1 MQAARAAAV
10 SLGNFE
16 QETYMIFQAAFD
28 KKLLILAGVIAAAG
42 FFPLNSVAYAEETK
56 MEVSDPNAMTS
67 SLQKLVGKSVTLR
80 LHSGEDISGIVEA
93 VGPNALRL
101 GQLTGKEYYSAIIKV
116 DDVSA
121 ITYRA
126 KS

>member
-1 MQAARAAAV
+1 
-10 SLGNFE
+10 
-16 QETYMIFQAAFD
+16 MIFQAAFD